1 MALDVRTTK
10 VLRDLWLNRSQ
21 TLLMVLA
28 VAVGTA
34 AFGLMLT
41 GGWVLA
47 ENLQAQYAST
57 RPAHAVLDISTFDEN
72 LLEDIRSMRG
82 VEASEARRLIRA
94 RINTGPDKWST
105 LDLEVAPDLAAVGIN
120 RLLLPDTSVLDARSR
135 TIHLEQSLAAL
146 STLAP
151 GATATLQWVDGTTSK
166 FSVGAWVN
174 DLSRLPSGISHVANG
189 YTSYLIPEAP
199 GETGTFNRLYLVVA
213 GGPKTREPI
222 ERVVTEVV
230 SAIED
235 DGYRVSHIAIPP
247 PGKQVMADNMS
258 SVLLILRSLGVLI
271 LLLGGFLVTNV
282 MSAAIQRQIPQI
294 AILKSMGGTAGQI
307 MGLYILQVLIIGFM
321 ALFLAVPMGLGGA
334 YFLAAGMSSGM
345 NFSVTHF
352 FVPPMTLVLQ
362 AASALLLPVLAA
374 SLPVWRGVHLT
385 VREALSDAHEQAPSA
400 TSIWTRLLEATS
412 GLAQIVRMSLL
423 NTFRHRGRV
432 ALTLATLCLAGAMFV
447 AVLGIR
453 QSLRQAVADIQAEQN
468 FDVSID
474 FNQPYPV
481 ERIMQVVDGA
491 GGIQASETWTVSS
504 GRLVMGDRLTGS
516 MVLIGVPAGSALTR
530 PTVTAG
536 RRLQADDDRGLFGN
550 ADTLDLNPGVG
561 VGSVL
566 RLRIGP
572 HERTWRLVG
581 VGARGF
587 IPVAYVQTPAL
598 DAATGLREMANR
610 LVVRTDR
617 ADSAYQS
624 RVQADL
630 MDRFAKARL
639 EVSDTGTTTDV
650 LAGSQ
655 AQLDILVV
663 LLLVMVLLIAVV
675 GGLGL
680 AITMSLNVM
689 ERTKEIGILRSLGA
703 TDRVVRTLM
712 VRESLVLVLI
722 SWGIGLLLSI
732 PLGMWL
738 GDVLGM
744 KLLSRPLDY
753 IFSLPG
759 ALTWLLLAVAIAY
772 LASLAPA
779 RRASRL
785 TIRDTLAYI
794 G

>member
-1 MALDVRTTK
+1 MALDMRTTK
-10 VLRDLWLNRSQ
+10 ILRDLWLNRSQ

-28 VAVGTA
+28 IAVGTA

-47 ENLQAQYAST
+47 ENLRAQYAST
-57 RPAHAVLDISTFDEN
+57 RPAHVVLDISQFNET
-72 LLEDIRSMRG
+72 LLEDVRSMRG
-82 VEASEARRLIRA
+82 VEAAEARRLIRA
-94 RINTGPDKWST
+94 RIKTGPDKWAT
-105 LDLEVAPDLAAVGIN
+105 LDLEVAPDLAAIGIN
-120 RLLLPDTSVLDARSR
+120 RLLPPASPSSGARSK
-135 TIHLEQSLAAL
+135 TLHLEQSLAAL

-151 GATATLQWVDGTTSK
+151 GDTATLRWVDGKATDFT
-166 FSVGAWVN
+166 VGAWVN
-174 DLSRLPSGISHVANG
+174 DLSRLPSGISYVANG
-189 YTSYLIPEAP
+189 YTSYLVPEAP
-199 GETGTFNRLYLVVA
+199 GETDSFNRLYLVVA
-213 GGPKTREPI
+213 GDPKTREPI

-235 DGYRVSHIAIPP
+235 DGYRVTNIAIPQ

-271 LLLGGFLVTNV
+271 LLLSGFLVTNV

-294 AILKSMGGTAGQI
+294 AILKSMGGTAPQI
-307 MGLYILQVLIIGFM
+307 MGLYMQQVLIIGFV
-321 ALFLAVPMGLGGA
+321 ALLLAVPMGLVGA
-334 YFLAAGMSSGM
+334 YFLADGMSSGM

-374 SLPVWRGVHLT
+374 SVPVWRGVHLT
-385 VREALSDAHEQAPSA
+385 VREALSDTHEQAPASRV
-400 TSIWTRLLEATS
+400 WNRLIEASS
-412 GLAQIVRMSLL
+412 GLAQIIRLSLL
-423 NTFRHRGRV
+423 NTFRHRGRA
-432 ALTLATLCLAGAMFV
+432 ALTLAALCLAGAMFV
-447 AVLGIR
+447 AVVGIR
-453 QSLRQAVADIQAEQN
+453 QSLRQAVADIQAERN

-474 FNQPYPV
+474 FNQPYAV
-481 ERIMQVVDGA
+481 ERIAQVVAGA
-491 GGIQASETWTVSS
+491 GGVAAVETWTVSS
-504 GRLVMGDRLTGS
+504 GRLVLGDRLTGS
-516 MVLIGVPAGSALTR
+516 MVLIGVPPGSTLTR
-530 PTVTAG
+530 PSVTAG
-536 RRLQADDDRGLFGN
+536 RRLQADDARGLFAN
-550 ADTLDLNPGVG
+550 ADTLDLDPGAG
-561 VGSVL
+561 VGSAL
-566 RLRIGP
+566 RLRIGAN
-572 HERTWRLVG
+572 ERTWRLIG

-587 IPVAYVQTPAL
+587 IPVGYVQTPAL

-610 LVVRTDR
+610 LVVRTGR
-617 ADSAYQS
+617 SDSAYQAA
-624 RVQADL
+624 VQADL
-630 MDRFAKARL
+630 LDRFAKARL

-650 LAGSQ
+650 RESSQ

-663 LLLVMVLLIAVV
+663 LLLVMVVLIAVV

-703 TDRVVRTLM
+703 TDGVIRTLM
-712 VRESLVLVLI
+712 VRESLVLALL

-732 PLGMWL
+732 PLGAWL
-738 GDVLGM
+738 GDVLGV

-759 ALTWLLLAVAIAY
+759 AMLWLLLVVAIAF

-785 TIRDTLAYI
+785 TIRDTLAYV